1 MTWAEA
7 NLSLQLASEE
17 RHGWVQRERQY
28 RARAEEDAAFD
39 ALRGVVGGV
48 PRP

>member
-7 NLSLQLASEE
+7 NLSLTLASEE
-17 RHGWVQRERQY
+17 RVGAVQRESAR

-39 ALRGVVGGV
+39 ALRGAVGGV
-48 PRP
+48 PRA